1 MRLCH
6 LIASMHIEEAMPL
19 KRSVPSSW
27 TLLKAEFGFIGNR
40 QQVLECATRMAQ
52 EGVPNVD
59 Y

>member
-1 MRLCH
+1 MY
-6 LIASMHIEEAMPL
+6 IEEAMPA

-27 TLLKAEFGFIGNR
+27 TLLRAEFGFIGNR
-40 QQVLECATRMAQ
+40 QQVLECAKRMAQ